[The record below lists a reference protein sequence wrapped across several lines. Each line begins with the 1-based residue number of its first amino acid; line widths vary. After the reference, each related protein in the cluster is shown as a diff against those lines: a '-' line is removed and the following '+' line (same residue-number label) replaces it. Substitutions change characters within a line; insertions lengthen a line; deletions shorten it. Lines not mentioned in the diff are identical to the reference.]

1 MENSTGNTGEQVM
14 SRLLGTRAVACLSVV
29 VEFDSNLNGWEQ
41 LPSLVREAVMHE
53 LGGDIKATAWFDA
66 DMGVCHEGSREFDDA
81 QCIFNV

>member
-1 MENSTGNTGEQVM
+1 VENSTGNTGEQVM